1 MINKDLFNAINE
13 CDDRFIEE
21 TINECDKKFTEKK
34 PNKYDEKF
42 IEEMT
47 NEQNN
52 ISNNFNNTQNDI
64 KSTSI
69 TPDKQFR
76 RHDKSGKTNNRPSFI
91 KRCLPF
97 TGLPLINAA
106 AILILVLAVG
116 FGAAAATSGKFH
128 NWIFTAFSKQDIQK
142 AELNTSEPAKTS
154 SDNGQSTASN
164 PNNNVDIKADKNN
177 HLSLGKNI
185 DLVGDKE
192 SFIYKYHKKGDDE
205 IVDEVYSI
213 QDNGLSKLAIKTFSG
228 TYYGSSFSF
237 DYSVI
242 NKEIFAFNRTGTLD
256 GIDSVMD
263 GDTVYAYFSKIKG
276 DTVIKSSVAKLN
288 LKTGAI
294 DKFTD
299 DNKICNTKM
308 SPNGK
313 MILFNYRSEK
323 YWYWTALDTST
334 GKERKIPG
342 IDGCNHTNQIKF
354 IDDYHVLSLLVIS
367 TGNSAKTYS
376 EQGCTNL
383 IDLTTGKTLHTY
395 KDYGEINVLWN
406 YKYNEK
412 NNSLKVYNIT
422 NKNSFTI
429 PDMKP
434 EDTTIA
440 HANGNYVLFGDLEE
454 PDKFCLCNLD
464 THKYIKFTIP
474 KELRS
479 DIEMYLSAV
488 KSKML
493 ITDGKD
499 AYLVQCP

>member
-1 MINKDLFNAINE
+1 MNIKISNKK
-13 CDDRFIEE
+13 FIEK
-21 TINECDKKFTEKK
+21 TA
-34 PNKYDEKF
+34 NKYDEKF
-42 IEEMT
+42 TEETT
-47 NEQNN
+47 NEQT
-52 ISNNFNNTQNDI
+52 NNFNNKQKEING
-64 KSTSI
+64 SAI
-69 TPDKQFR
+69 TPGKNFR
-76 RHDKSGKTNNRPSFI
+76 RNEKSDKPNNRPSFI

-142 AELNTSEPAKTS
+142 AELNTSAPDKIS

-164 PNNNVDIKADKNN
+164 PDNNIDIKADKNN

-192 SFIYKYHKKGDDE
+192 SFIYKYHKNGDDE

-242 NKEIFAFNRTGTLD
+242 NKEIFAFNQTGTLD
-256 GIDSVMD
+256 SVDYVMD
-263 GDTVYAYFSKIKG
+263 GDTVYAYFSKVKG
-276 DTVIKSSVAKLN
+276 DTILKSSVAKLN
-288 LKTGAI
+288 LKTGII

-313 MILFNYRSEK
+313 MILFNYRAK
-323 YWYWTALDTST
+323 GYWTALDTST
-334 GKERKIPG
+334 GKEIKIPG
-342 IDGCNHTNQIKF
+342 IDGYNHESQIKF

-367 TGNSAKTYS
+367 TGNNAKTYS
-376 EQGCTNL
+376 EQVCTNL

-412 NNSLKVYNIT
+412 NKSLKVYNIT

-429 PDMKP
+429 PDMKS
-434 EDTTIA
+434 EDAAIA
-440 HANGNYVLFGDLEE
+440 DTNGNYVLFGDLEE
-454 PDKFCLCNLD
+454 PDTFCLCNLD

>member
-1 MINKDLFNAINE
+1 MTDKDLFNAINE
-13 CDDRFIEE
+13 CDDSFIEE
-21 TINECDKKFTEKK
+21 TINDCDKKFIEKTA
-34 PNKYDEKF
+34 NKYDEKF
-42 IEEMT
+42 TEETT
-47 NEQNN
+47 NEQT
-52 ISNNFNNTQNDI
+52 NNFNNKQKEIND
-64 KSTSI
+64 SAI
-69 TPDKQFR
+69 TPQKSFR
-76 RHDKSGKTNNRPSFI
+76 RNEKSDKPNNRPSFI

-142 AELNTSEPAKTS
+142 AELNTSAPDKIS

-164 PNNNVDIKADKNN
+164 PDNNIDIKADKNN

-192 SFIYKYHKKGDDE
+192 SFIYKYHKNGDDE

-242 NKEIFAFNRTGTLD
+242 NKEIFAFNQTGTLD
-256 GIDSVMD
+256 GVDYVMD
-263 GDTVYAYFSKIKG
+263 GDTVYAYFSKVKG
-276 DTVIKSSVAKLN
+276 DTILKSSVAKLN
-288 LKTGAI
+288 LKTGII

-313 MILFNYRSEK
+313 MILFNYRAK
-323 YWYWTALDTST
+323 GYWTALDTST
-334 GKERKIPG
+334 GKEIKIPG
-342 IDGCNHTNQIKF
+342 IDGYNHESQIKF

-367 TGNSAKTYS
+367 TGNNAKTYS
-376 EQGCTNL
+376 EQVCTNL

-412 NNSLKVYNIT
+412 NKSLKVYNIT

-429 PDMKP
+429 PDMKS
-434 EDTTIA
+434 EDAAIA
-440 HANGNYVLFGDLEE
+440 DANVNYVLFGDLEG
-454 PDKFCLCNLD
+454 PDTLCLCNLD

>member
-1 MINKDLFNAINE
+1 MTDKDLFNAIND
-13 CDDRFIEE
+13 CDDSFIEE
-21 TINECDKKFTEKK
+21 TINDCDKKFIEKTA
-34 PNKYDEKF
+34 NKYDEKF
-42 IEEMT
+42 TEETT
-47 NEQNN
+47 NEHT
-52 ISNNFNNTQNDI
+52 NNFNNKQKEING
-64 KSTSI
+64 SAI
-69 TPDKQFR
+69 TPGKNFR
-76 RHDKSGKTNNRPSFI
+76 RNEKSDKPNNRPSFI

-142 AELNTSEPAKTS
+142 AELNTSAPDKIS

-164 PNNNVDIKADKNN
+164 PDNNIDIKADKNN

-192 SFIYKYHKKGDDE
+192 SFIYKYHKNGDDE

-242 NKEIFAFNRTGTLD
+242 NKEIFAFNQTGTLD
-256 GIDSVMD
+256 GVDYVMD
-263 GDTVYAYFSKIKG
+263 GDTVYAYFSKVKG
-276 DTVIKSSVAKLN
+276 DTILKSSVAKLN
-288 LKTGAI
+288 LKTGII

-313 MILFNYRSEK
+313 MILFNYRAK
-323 YWYWTALDTST
+323 GYWTALDTST
-334 GKERKIPG
+334 GKEIKIPG
-342 IDGCNHTNQIKF
+342 IDGYNHESQIKF

-367 TGNSAKTYS
+367 TGNNAKTYS
-376 EQGCTNL
+376 EQVCTNL

-412 NNSLKVYNIT
+412 NKSLKVYNIT

-429 PDMKP
+429 PDMKS
-434 EDTTIA
+434 EDAAIA
-440 HANGNYVLFGDLEE
+440 DANGNYVLFGDLEE
-454 PDKFCLCNLD
+454 PDTFCLCNLD

>member
-1 MINKDLFNAINE
+1 MTDKDLFNAIND
-13 CDDRFIEE
+13 CDDSFIEE
-21 TINECDKKFTEKK
+21 TINDCDKKFIEKTA
-34 PNKYDEKF
+34 NKYDEKF
-42 IEEMT
+42 TEETT
-47 NEQNN
+47 NEQT
-52 ISNNFNNTQNDI
+52 NNFNNKQKEING
-64 KSTSI
+64 SAI
-69 TPDKQFR
+69 TPGKNFR
-76 RHDKSGKTNNRPSFI
+76 RNEKSDKPNNRPSFI

-142 AELNTSEPAKTS
+142 AELNTSAPDKIS

-164 PNNNVDIKADKNN
+164 PDNNIDIKADKNN

-192 SFIYKYHKKGDDE
+192 SFIYKYHKNGDDE
-205 IVDEVYSI
+205 KVEEIYSI
-213 QDNGLSKLAIKTFSG
+213 QYNGLSKLAIKTFSG

-242 NKEIFAFNRTGTLD
+242 NKEIFAFNQTGTLD
-256 GIDSVMD
+256 SVDYVMD
-263 GDTVYAYFSKIKG
+263 GDTVYAYFSKVKG
-276 DTVIKSSVAKLN
+276 DTILKSSVAKLN
-288 LKTGAI
+288 LKTGII

-313 MILFNYRSEK
+313 MILFNYRAK
-323 YWYWTALDTST
+323 GYWTALDTST
-334 GKERKIPG
+334 GKEIKIPG
-342 IDGCNHTNQIKF
+342 IDGYNHESQIKF

-367 TGNSAKTYS
+367 TGNNAKTYS
-376 EQGCTNL
+376 EQVCTNL

-412 NNSLKVYNIT
+412 NKSLKVYNIT

-429 PDMKP
+429 PDMKS
-434 EDTTIA
+434 EDAAIA
-440 HANGNYVLFGDLEE
+440 DTNGNYVLFGDLEE
-454 PDKFCLCNLD
+454 PDTFCLCNLD

>member
-1 MINKDLFNAINE
+1 MTDKDLFNAIND
-13 CDDRFIEE
+13 CDDSFIEE
-21 TINECDKKFTEKK
+21 TINDCDKKFIEKTA
-34 PNKYDEKF
+34 NKYDEKF
-42 IEEMT
+42 TEETT
-47 NEQNN
+47 NEQT
-52 ISNNFNNTQNDI
+52 NNFNNKQKEING
-64 KSTSI
+64 SAI
-69 TPDKQFR
+69 TPGKNFR
-76 RHDKSGKTNNRPSFI
+76 RNEKSDKPNNRPSFI

-142 AELNTSEPAKTS
+142 AELNTSAPDKIS

-164 PNNNVDIKADKNN
+164 PDNNIDIKADKNN

-192 SFIYKYHKKGDDE
+192 SFIYKYHKNGDDE

-242 NKEIFAFNRTGTLD
+242 NKEIFAFNQTGTLD
-256 GIDSVMD
+256 GVDYVMD
-263 GDTVYAYFSKIKG
+263 GDTVYAYFSKVKG
-276 DTVIKSSVAKLN
+276 DTILKSSVAKLN
-288 LKTGAI
+288 LKTGII

-313 MILFNYRSEK
+313 MILFNYRAK
-323 YWYWTALDTST
+323 GYWTALDTST
-334 GKERKIPG
+334 GKEIKIPG
-342 IDGCNHTNQIKF
+342 IDGYNHESQIKF

-367 TGNSAKTYS
+367 TGNNAKTYS
-376 EQGCTNL
+376 EQVCTNL

-412 NNSLKVYNIT
+412 NKSLKVYNIT

-429 PDMKP
+429 PDMKS
-434 EDTTIA
+434 EDAAIA
-440 HANGNYVLFGDLEE
+440 DANGNYVLFGDLEE
-454 PDKFCLCNLD
+454 PDTFCLCNLD

-493 ITDGKD
+493 ITDEKD

>member
-1 MINKDLFNAINE
+1 MTDKDLFNAINE
-13 CDDRFIEE
+13 CDDSFIEE
-21 TINECDKKFTEKK
+21 TINDCDKKFIEKTA
-34 PNKYDEKF
+34 NKYDEKF
-42 IEEMT
+42 TEETT
-47 NEQNN
+47 NEQT
-52 ISNNFNNTQNDI
+52 NNFNNKQKEING
-64 KSTSI
+64 SAI
-69 TPDKQFR
+69 TPGKNFR
-76 RHDKSGKTNNRPSFI
+76 RNEKSDKPNNRPSFI

-97 TGLPLINAA
+97 TGLQLINAA

-142 AELNTSEPAKTS
+142 AELNTSAPDKIS

-164 PNNNVDIKADKNN
+164 PDNNIDIKADKNN

-192 SFIYKYHKKGDDE
+192 SFIYKYHKNGDDE

-242 NKEIFAFNRTGTLD
+242 NKEIFAFNQTGTLD
-256 GIDSVMD
+256 GVDYVMD
-263 GDTVYAYFSKIKG
+263 GDTVYAYFSKVKG
-276 DTVIKSSVAKLN
+276 DTILKSSVAKLN
-288 LKTGAI
+288 LKTGII

-313 MILFNYRSEK
+313 MILFNYRAK
-323 YWYWTALDTST
+323 GYWTALDTST
-334 GKERKIPG
+334 GKEIKIPG
-342 IDGCNHTNQIKF
+342 LDGYNHESQIKF

-367 TGNSAKTYS
+367 TGNNVKTYS
-376 EQGCTNL
+376 EQVCTNL

-412 NNSLKVYNIT
+412 NKSLKVYNIT

-429 PDMKP
+429 PDMKS
-434 EDTTIA
+434 EDAAIA
-440 HANGNYVLFGDLEE
+440 DANGNYVLFGDLEE
-454 PDKFCLCNLD
+454 PDTFCLCNLD

>member
-1 MINKDLFNAINE
+1 MTDKDLFNAINE
-13 CDDRFIEE
+13 CDDSFIEE
-21 TINECDKKFTEKK
+21 TINDCDKKFIEKTA
-34 PNKYDEKF
+34 NKYDEKF
-42 IEEMT
+42 TEETT
-47 NEQNN
+47 NEQT
-52 ISNNFNNTQNDI
+52 NNFNNKQKEIND
-64 KSTSI
+64 SAI
-69 TPDKQFR
+69 TPQKSFR
-76 RHDKSGKTNNRPSFI
+76 RNEKSDKPNNRPSFI

-142 AELNTSEPAKTS
+142 AELNTSAPDKIS

-164 PNNNVDIKADKNN
+164 PDNNIDIKADKNN

-192 SFIYKYHKKGDDE
+192 SFIYKYHKNGDDE

-242 NKEIFAFNRTGTLD
+242 NKEIFAFNQTGTLD
-256 GIDSVMD
+256 GVDYVMD
-263 GDTVYAYFSKIKG
+263 GDTVYAYFSKVKG
-276 DTVIKSSVAKLN
+276 DTILKSSVAKLN
-288 LKTGAI
+288 LKTGII

-313 MILFNYRSEK
+313 MILFNYRAK
-323 YWYWTALDTST
+323 GYWTALDTST
-334 GKERKIPG
+334 GKEIKIPG
-342 IDGCNHTNQIKF
+342 IDGYNHESQIKF

-367 TGNSAKTYS
+367 TGNNAKTYS
-376 EQGCTNL
+376 EQVCTNL

-412 NNSLKVYNIT
+412 NKSLKVYNIT
-422 NKNSFTI
+422 NKNRVFT
-429 PDMKP
+429 
-434 EDTTIA
+434 
-440 HANGNYVLFGDLEE
+440 NF
-454 PDKFCLCNLD
+454 
-464 THKYIKFTIP
+464 
-474 KELRS
+474 S
-479 DIEMYLSAV
+479 D
-488 KSKML
+488 
-493 ITDGKD
+493 
-499 AYLVQCP
+499 

>member
-1 MINKDLFNAINE
+1 MTDKDLFNAINE
-13 CDDRFIEE
+13 CDDSFIEE
-21 TINECDKKFTEKK
+21 TINDCDKKFIEKTA
-34 PNKYDEKF
+34 NKYDEKF
-42 IEEMT
+42 TEETT
-47 NEQNN
+47 NEQT
-52 ISNNFNNTQNDI
+52 NNFNNKQKEIND
-64 KSTSI
+64 SAI
-69 TPDKQFR
+69 TPQKSFR
-76 RHDKSGKTNNRPSFI
+76 RNEKSDKPNNRPSFI

-142 AELNTSEPAKTS
+142 AELNTSAPDKIS

-164 PNNNVDIKADKNN
+164 PDNNIDIKADKNN

-192 SFIYKYHKKGDDE
+192 SFIYKYHKNGDDE

-242 NKEIFAFNRTGTLD
+242 NKEIFAFNQTGTLD
-256 GIDSVMD
+256 SVDYVMD
-263 GDTVYAYFSKIKG
+263 GDTVYAYFSKVKG
-276 DTVIKSSVAKLN
+276 DTILKSSVAKLN
-288 LKTGAI
+288 LKTGII

-313 MILFNYRSEK
+313 MILFNYRAK
-323 YWYWTALDTST
+323 GYWTALDTST
-334 GKERKIPG
+334 GKEIKIPG
-342 IDGCNHTNQIKF
+342 IDGYNHESQIKF

-367 TGNSAKTYS
+367 TGNNAKTYS
-376 EQGCTNL
+376 EQVCTNL

-412 NNSLKVYNIT
+412 NKSLKVYNIT

-429 PDMKP
+429 PDMKS
-434 EDTTIA
+434 EDAAIA
-440 HANGNYVLFGDLEE
+440 DANGNYVLFGDLEE
-454 PDKFCLCNLD
+454 PDTFCLCNLD

>member
-1 MINKDLFNAINE
+1 MN
-13 CDDRFIEE
+13 DDSFIEE
-21 TINECDKKFTEKK
+21 TINDCDKKFIEKTA
-34 PNKYDEKF
+34 NKYDEKF
-42 IEEMT
+42 TEETT
-47 NEQNN
+47 NEQT
-52 ISNNFNNTQNDI
+52 NNFNNKQKEIND
-64 KSTSI
+64 SAI
-69 TPDKQFR
+69 TPQKSFR
-76 RHDKSGKTNNRPSFI
+76 RNEKSDKPNNRPSFI

-142 AELNTSEPAKTS
+142 AELNTSAPDKIS

-164 PNNNVDIKADKNN
+164 PDNNIDIKADKNN

-192 SFIYKYHKKGDDE
+192 SFIYKYHKNGDDE

-242 NKEIFAFNRTGTLD
+242 NKEIFAFNQTGTLD
-256 GIDSVMD
+256 GVDYVMD
-263 GDTVYAYFSKIKG
+263 GDTVYAYFSKVKG
-276 DTVIKSSVAKLN
+276 DTILKSSVAKLN
-288 LKTGAI
+288 LKTGII

-313 MILFNYRSEK
+313 MILFNYRAK
-323 YWYWTALDTST
+323 GYWTALDTST
-334 GKERKIPG
+334 GKEIKIPG
-342 IDGCNHTNQIKF
+342 IDGYNHESQIKF

-367 TGNSAKTYS
+367 TGNNAKTYS
-376 EQGCTNL
+376 EQVCTNL

-412 NNSLKVYNIT
+412 NKSLKVYNIT

-429 PDMKP
+429 PDMKS
-434 EDTTIA
+434 EDAAIA
-440 HANGNYVLFGDLEE
+440 DANGNYVLFGDLEG
-454 PDKFCLCNLD
+454 PDTLCLCNLD

>member
-1 MINKDLFNAINE
+1 MPPPSLYSRLLSDLVLLPQHPANFTTGFLRHFQNK
-13 CDDRFIEE
+13 
-21 TINECDKKFTEKK
+21 TYKK
-34 PNKYDEKF
+34 PSLTLLHPTKF
-42 IEEMT
+42 LLIT
-47 NEQNN
+47 DRVRLQNPDNN
-52 ISNNFNNTQNDI
+52 I
-64 KSTSI
+64 
-69 TPDKQFR
+69 
-76 RHDKSGKTNNRPSFI
+76 
-91 KRCLPF
+91 
-97 TGLPLINAA
+97 
-106 AILILVLAVG
+106 
-116 FGAAAATSGKFH
+116 
-128 NWIFTAFSKQDIQK
+128 
-142 AELNTSEPAKTS
+142 
-154 SDNGQSTASN
+154 
-164 PNNNVDIKADKNN
+164 DIKADKNN

-192 SFIYKYHKKGDDE
+192 SFIYKYHKNGDDE

-242 NKEIFAFNRTGTLD
+242 NKEIFAFNQTGTLD
-256 GIDSVMD
+256 SVDYVMD
-263 GDTVYAYFSKIKG
+263 GDTVYAYFSKVKG
-276 DTVIKSSVAKLN
+276 DTILKSSVAKLN
-288 LKTGAI
+288 LKTGII

-313 MILFNYRSEK
+313 MILFNYRAK
-323 YWYWTALDTST
+323 GYWTALDTST
-334 GKERKIPG
+334 GKEIKIPG
-342 IDGCNHTNQIKF
+342 IDGYNHESQIKF

-367 TGNSAKTYS
+367 TGNNAKTYS
-376 EQGCTNL
+376 EQVCTNL

-412 NNSLKVYNIT
+412 NKSLKVYNIT

-429 PDMKP
+429 PDMKS
-434 EDTTIA
+434 EDAAIA
-440 HANGNYVLFGDLEE
+440 DTNGNYVLFGDLEE
-454 PDKFCLCNLD
+454 PDTFCLCNLD

>member
-1 MINKDLFNAINE
+1 MTDKDLFNAIND
-13 CDDRFIEE
+13 CDDSFIEE
-21 TINECDKKFTEKK
+21 TINDCDKKFIEKTA
-34 PNKYDEKF
+34 NKYDEKF
-42 IEEMT
+42 TEETT
-47 NEQNN
+47 NEQT
-52 ISNNFNNTQNDI
+52 NNFNNKQKEING
-64 KSTSI
+64 SAI
-69 TPDKQFR
+69 TPGKNFR
-76 RHDKSGKTNNRPSFI
+76 RNEKSDKPNNRPSFI

-142 AELNTSEPAKTS
+142 AELNTSAPDKIS

-164 PNNNVDIKADKNN
+164 PDNNIDIKADKNN

-192 SFIYKYHKKGDDE
+192 SFIYKYHKNGDDE

-242 NKEIFAFNRTGTLD
+242 NKEIFAFNQTGTLD
-256 GIDSVMD
+256 SVDYVMD
-263 GDTVYAYFSKIKG
+263 GDTVYAYFSKVKG
-276 DTVIKSSVAKLN
+276 DTILKSSVAKLN
-288 LKTGAI
+288 LKTGII

-313 MILFNYRSEK
+313 MILFNYRAK
-323 YWYWTALDTST
+323 GYWTALDTST
-334 GKERKIPG
+334 GKEIKIPG
-342 IDGCNHTNQIKF
+342 IDGYNHESQIKF

-367 TGNSAKTYS
+367 TGNNSKTYS
-376 EQGCTNL
+376 EQVCTNL

-412 NNSLKVYNIT
+412 NKSLKVYNIT

-429 PDMKP
+429 PDMKS
-434 EDTTIA
+434 EDAAIA
-440 HANGNYVLFGDLEE
+440 DTNGNYVLFGDLEE
-454 PDKFCLCNLD
+454 PDTFCLCNLD

>member
-1 MINKDLFNAINE
+1 MTDKDLFNAINE
-13 CDDRFIEE
+13 CDDSFIEE
-21 TINECDKKFTEKK
+21 TINDCDKKFIEKTA
-34 PNKYDEKF
+34 NKYDEKF
-42 IEEMT
+42 TEETT
-47 NEQNN
+47 NEQT
-52 ISNNFNNTQNDI
+52 NNFNNKPKEIND
-64 KSTSI
+64 SAI
-69 TPDKQFR
+69 TPQKSFR
-76 RHDKSGKTNNRPSFI
+76 RNEKSDKPNNRPSFI

-142 AELNTSEPAKTS
+142 AELNTSAPDKIS

-164 PNNNVDIKADKNN
+164 PDNNIDIKADKNN

-192 SFIYKYHKKGDDE
+192 SFIYKYHKNGDDE

-242 NKEIFAFNRTGTLD
+242 NKEIFAFNQTGTLD
-256 GIDSVMD
+256 GVDYVMD
-263 GDTVYAYFSKIKG
+263 GDTVYAYFSKVKG
-276 DTVIKSSVAKLN
+276 DTILKSSVAKLN
-288 LKTGAI
+288 LKTGII

-313 MILFNYRSEK
+313 MILFNYRAK
-323 YWYWTALDTST
+323 GYWTALDTST
-334 GKERKIPG
+334 GKEIKIPG
-342 IDGCNHTNQIKF
+342 IDGYNHESQIKF

-367 TGNSAKTYS
+367 TGNNAKTYS
-376 EQGCTNL
+376 EQVCTNL

-412 NNSLKVYNIT
+412 NKSLKVYNIT

-429 PDMKP
+429 PDMKS
-434 EDTTIA
+434 EDAAIA
-440 HANGNYVLFGDLEE
+440 DANENYVLFGDLEE
-454 PDKFCLCNLD
+454 PDTLCLCNLD

>member
-1 MINKDLFNAINE
+1 MTDKDLFNAIND
-13 CDDRFIEE
+13 CDDSFIEE
-21 TINECDKKFTEKK
+21 TINDCDKKFIEKTA
-34 PNKYDEKF
+34 NKYDEKF
-42 IEEMT
+42 TEETT
-47 NEQNN
+47 NEQT
-52 ISNNFNNTQNDI
+52 NNFNNKQKEING
-64 KSTSI
+64 SAI
-69 TPDKQFR
+69 TPGKNFR
-76 RHDKSGKTNNRPSFI
+76 RNEKSDKPNNRPSFI

-142 AELNTSEPAKTS
+142 AELNTSAPDKIS

-164 PNNNVDIKADKNN
+164 PDNNIDIKADKNN

-192 SFIYKYHKKGDDE
+192 SFIYKYHKNGDDE

-242 NKEIFAFNRTGTLD
+242 NKEIFAFNQTGTLD
-256 GIDSVMD
+256 SVDYVMD
-263 GDTVYAYFSKIKG
+263 GDTVYAYFSKDKG
-276 DTVIKSSVAKLN
+276 DTILKSSVAKLN
-288 LKTGAI
+288 LKTGII

-313 MILFNYRSEK
+313 MILFNYRAK
-323 YWYWTALDTST
+323 GYWTALDTST
-334 GKERKIPG
+334 GKEIKIPG
-342 IDGCNHTNQIKF
+342 IDGYNHESQIKF

-367 TGNSAKTYS
+367 TGNNAKTYS
-376 EQGCTNL
+376 EQVCTNL

-412 NNSLKVYNIT
+412 NKSLKVYNIT

-429 PDMKP
+429 PDMKS
-434 EDTTIA
+434 EDAAIA
-440 HANGNYVLFGDLEE
+440 DTNGNYVLFGDLEE
-454 PDKFCLCNLD
+454 PDTFCLCNLD

>member
-1 MINKDLFNAINE
+1 MTDKDLFNAINE
-13 CDDRFIEE
+13 CDDSFIEE
-21 TINECDKKFTEKK
+21 TINDCDKKFIEKTA
-34 PNKYDEKF
+34 NKYDEKF
-42 IEEMT
+42 TEETT
-47 NEQNN
+47 NEQT
-52 ISNNFNNTQNDI
+52 NNFNNKQKEIND
-64 KSTSI
+64 SAI
-69 TPDKQFR
+69 TPQKSFR
-76 RHDKSGKTNNRPSFI
+76 RNEKSDKPNNRPSFI

-142 AELNTSEPAKTS
+142 AELNTSAPDKIS

-164 PNNNVDIKADKNN
+164 PDNNIDIKADKNN

-192 SFIYKYHKKGDDE
+192 SFIYKYHKNGDDE

-242 NKEIFAFNRTGTLD
+242 NKEIFAFNQTGTLD
-256 GIDSVMD
+256 GVDYVMD
-263 GDTVYAYFSKIKG
+263 GDTVYAYFSKVKG
-276 DTVIKSSVAKLN
+276 DTILKSSVAKLN
-288 LKTGAI
+288 LKTGII

-313 MILFNYRSEK
+313 MILFNYRAK
-323 YWYWTALDTST
+323 GYWTALDTST
-334 GKERKIPG
+334 GKEIKIPG
-342 IDGCNHTNQIKF
+342 IDGYNHESQIKF

-367 TGNSAKTYS
+367 TGNNAKTYS
-376 EQGCTNL
+376 EQVCTNL

-412 NNSLKVYNIT
+412 NKSLKVYNIT

-429 PDMKP
+429 PDMKS
-434 EDTTIA
+434 EDAAIA
-440 HANGNYVLFGDLEE
+440 DANGNYVLFGDLEE
-454 PDKFCLCNLD
+454 PDTFCLCNLD